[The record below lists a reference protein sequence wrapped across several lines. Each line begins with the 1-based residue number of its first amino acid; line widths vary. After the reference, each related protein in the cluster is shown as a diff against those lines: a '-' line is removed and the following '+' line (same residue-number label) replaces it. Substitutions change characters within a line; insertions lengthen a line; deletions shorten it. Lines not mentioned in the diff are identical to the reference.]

1 VGSDARVVVIGGGVI
16 GCAAALALA
25 RRGAKVTVLERDAI
39 ASGASQAAA
48 GMLAPLS
55 ESNAPGSLA
64 SAGLEAL
71 AMHKSS
77 AQALEEI
84 AGMSIAATLAG
95 TFMLARDEKQA
106 EALRQRLEWQRELDA
121 SIALLEGE
129 DINRAVPGLG
139 EGFLAGLY
147 YPAELQVDSRSYTIA
162 LARAAVAAGAE
173 VIQGTPVIALR
184 RSRERVLA
192 VETPSAVINADR
204 FLLATGHDA
213 SLLHSLG
220 VALPLQ
226 PVKGE
231 LLRLLPPQVVT
242 RSIIFAPGGYLTPK
256 ADGTLLVGATEQ
268 PGRFD
273 HTVEASSVAQLLR
286 FAFSVLPSLRQA
298 RFVAVQS
305 GLRPALPDRL
315 PAIGPIP
322 GLEGLFVA
330 VGHYRNGILLAGW
343 TAERLAGAML
353 VGEDCIPAEFL
364 PARMRGNV

>member
-1 VGSDARVVVIGGGVI
+1 MSLDGRVVVIGGGVI

-25 RRGAKVTVLERDAI
+25 RKGAKVTLLERDAI
-39 ASGASQAAA
+39 AAGASRAAA

-55 ESNAPGSLA
+55 ESEEPGCMA

-71 AMHKSS
+71 ALHKRS

-84 AGMSIAATLAG
+84 AGISIGATLAG

-106 EALRQRLEWQRELDA
+106 EALRRRLEWQRELDR
-121 SIALLEGE
+121 SIALLEGDE
-129 DINRAVPGLG
+129 LNRALPGLG
-139 EGFLAGLY
+139 EGFLAGLH
-147 YPAELQVDSRSYTIA
+147 YPAEMQVDARSYTIA
-162 LARAAVAAGAE
+162 LARAAAAAGAE
-173 VIQGTPVIALR
+173 LAQGTPVIALR
-184 RSRERVLA
+184 RSGDRVIA
-192 VETPSAVINADR
+192 VETPEAVINADR
-204 FLLATGHDA
+204 FLVATGHDA
-213 SLLHSLG
+213 SLLNSLG

-226 PVKGE
+226 PVKGD
-231 LLRLLPPQVVT
+231 LLRLRPPRVVT

-268 PGRFD
+268 PGRYD
-273 HTVEASSVAQLLR
+273 HVVEASSVAQLR
-286 FAFSVLPSLRQA
+286 EFAFSVLPSLRQA

-322 GLEGLFVA
+322 GFEGLFVA

-343 TAERLAGAML
+343 TAERLARAML
-353 VGEDCIPAEFL
+353 DGEDCIPAGFL
-364 PARMRGNV
+364 PARMLGT

>member
-1 VGSDARVVVIGGGVI
+1 MSADARVVVIGGGVI

-25 RRGAKVTVLERDAI
+25 RRGARVTLLERDAI
-39 ASGASQAAA
+39 AAGASQAAA

-55 ESNAPGSLA
+55 ESDAPGCLA
-64 SAGLEAL
+64 TAGVEAL
-71 AMHKSS
+71 AMHKRS

-106 EALRQRLEWQRELDA
+106 EALRQRLEWQRELDG
-121 SIALLEGE
+121 SIALLGGDEL
-129 DINRAVPGLG
+129 RQAVPELG
-139 EGFLAGLY
+139 EGFLTGLH

-162 LARAAVAAGAE
+162 LARAAAAAGAE
-173 VIQGTPVIALR
+173 VVQGTPVIALR
-184 RSRERVLA
+184 RSGERVIA
-192 VETPSAVINADR
+192 VETPEAVINTDR
-204 FLLATGHDA
+204 VLVATGHDA
-213 SLLHSLG
+213 SLLHTLG

-226 PVKGE
+226 PVKGD

-256 ADGTLLVGATEQ
+256 ADGTLLVGATQQ
-268 PGRFD
+268 PGRHD
-273 HTVEASSVAQLLR
+273 HTVEASSVAQLLK
-286 FAFSVLPSLRQA
+286 FAFSVRPSLRQA

-305 GLRPALPDRL
+305 GLRPSLPDRL

-343 TAERLAGAML
+343 TAERLALAML
-353 VGEDCIPAEFL
+353 GGEDCIPAEFL
-364 PARMRGNV
+364 PARMLAGI